1 MSSASL
7 VRRSTL
13 AAAIAAFASVA
24 AAHHSFA
31 AFDMTQEKTVSG
43 IVQKVDWTNPHIW
56 IYVDVPGQN
65 GTTERYAFE
74 GMTPN
79 YLNRRGWTRQTVQ
92 PGMPFTVT
100 FRPMRDGKA
109 GGMFVTGTL
118 ASGKRLSMRGEE
130 TGQ

>member
-1 MSSASL
+1 MSARL
-7 VRRSTL
+7 VRISIL
-13 AAAIAAFASVA
+13 AVSIASVAAVA

-43 IVQKVDWTNPHIW
+43 VVQKVEWTNPHIW
-56 IYVDVPGQN
+56 IYMDVPGQN

-92 PGMPFTVT
+92 SGMAFTVT
-100 FRPMRDGKA
+100 FRPMRDGKS
-109 GGMFVTGTL
+109 GGMFVTGKL
-118 ASGKRLSMRGEE
+118 ANGKSLSMRGGES
-130 TGQ
+130 GQ